1 MPLLLLLQLYFSPF
15 FVQVQDAEN
24 ARSQKK
30 NGDEMSTFCQSCKI
44 RWPTQLNNSLRG
56 TKADRLEK

>member
-24 ARSQKK
+24 ARSKK
-30 NGDEMSTFCQSCKI
+30 KMKGMKCQLFVRAAKSGG
-44 RWPTQLNNSLRG
+44 PLS
-56 TKADRLEK
+56 